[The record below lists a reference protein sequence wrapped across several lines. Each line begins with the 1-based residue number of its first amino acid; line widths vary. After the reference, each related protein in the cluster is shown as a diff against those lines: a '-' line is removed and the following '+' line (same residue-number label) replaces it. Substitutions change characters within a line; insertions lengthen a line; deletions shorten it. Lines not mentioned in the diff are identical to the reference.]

1 VDTVGNLG
9 RDVLGGIDGEGKE
22 RVMQVRGDVVS
33 PESGRVADRIRT
45 IGLAL
50 AIGVLGLLTAAA
62 PTFAATRVHRV
73 TLALRDF
80 ALQPPTLFLRAGE
93 RVELV
98 IQNRGAA
105 EYEWSAGRGLID
117 IPYEKG
123 FRADLLALFKPRV
136 SGQGYDLE
144 QLMTTNLD
152 TKEETEGE
160 TVTRLNQEVDVEPGG
175 QVVLDFTVPQDAK
188 GMWQMGCF
196 LPGQYESGMYGAILI
211 D

>member
-1 VDTVGNLG
+1 MRGGGDRVSIATGQIAGPIRATG
-9 RDVLGGIDGEGKE
+9 R
-22 RVMQVRGDVVS
+22 
-33 PESGRVADRIRT
+33 
-45 IGLAL
+45 AL
-50 AIGVLGLLTAAA
+50 AIVALGLVTAAGPA
-62 PTFAATRVHRV
+62 FAAPKVHRV
-73 TLALRDF
+73 TLAMRDF
-80 ALQPPTLFLRAGE
+80 ALQPATLYLKAGE
-93 RVELV
+93 RVKLV

-105 EYEWSAGRGLID
+105 EHEWSAGRGLID

-123 FRADLLALFKPRV
+123 FRTDLLAMLKPRV

-152 TKEETEGE
+152 TEEGVEGE
-160 TVTRLNQEVDVEPGG
+160 TATQLGQEVDVAPGG

>member
-1 VDTVGNLG
+1 ML
-9 RDVLGGIDGEGKE
+9 LAA
-22 RVMQVRGDVVS
+22 
-33 PESGRVADRIRT
+33 VA
-45 IGLAL
+45 
-50 AIGVLGLLTAAA
+50 LGLLTAAA
-62 PTFAATRVHRV
+62 PAVAASKVHRV
-73 TLALRDF
+73 TLAMRDF
-80 ALQPPTLFLRAGE
+80 GLQPTALYLQAGE

-105 EYEWSAGRGLID
+105 VHEWSAGRGLVD

-123 FRADLLALFKPRV
+123 FRTDLLAILKPRV

-152 TKEETEGE
+152 TKEGVEGE
-160 TVTRLNQEVDVEPGG
+160 TVTRLSQEVDVEPGG

-196 LPGQYESGMYGAILI
+196 LPGQYESGTYGALLI

>member
-1 VDTVGNLG
+1 MSLG
-9 RDVLGGIDGEGKE
+9 TG
-22 RVMQVRGDVVS
+22 QVAG
-33 PESGRVADRIRT
+33 RIRAT
-45 IGLAL
+45 GLAL
-50 AIGVLGLLTAAA
+50 AVAILGLLATGAPASAASK
-62 PTFAATRVHRV
+62 VHRV
-73 TLALRDF
+73 TLAMGQF
-80 ALQPPTLFLRAGE
+80 ALQPAALYLKAGE

-105 EYEWSAGRGLID
+105 EHEWSAGRGLVD

-123 FRADLLALFKPRV
+123 FRTDLLAILKPRV
-136 SGQGYDLE
+136 SGHGYDLE

-152 TKEETEGE
+152 TEERVEGE
-160 TVTRLNQEVDVEPGG
+160 TVNRLSQEVDLEPGG

-188 GMWQMGCF
+188 GMWRMGCF

>member
-1 VDTVGNLG
+1 M
-9 RDVLGGIDGEGKE
+9 RGGGD
-22 RVMQVRGDVVS
+22 RVSKATGQVA
-33 PESGRVADRIRT
+33 GRVRAT
-45 IGLAL
+45 GLAL
-50 AIGVLGLLTAAA
+50 VVAVLGLLATGAPASAASK
-62 PTFAATRVHRV
+62 VHRV
-73 TLALRDF
+73 TLAMGEF
-80 ALQPPTLFLRAGE
+80 ALQPATLYWKAGE

-105 EYEWSAGRGLID
+105 EHEWSAGRGLID

-123 FRADLLALFKPRV
+123 FRSDLLAVLKPQV

-152 TKEETEGE
+152 TEEGVEGE
-160 TVTRLNQEVDVEPGG
+160 TMGRMSQEVDVEPGG
-175 QVVLDFTVPQDAK
+175 QVVLDFIVPQDAK
-188 GMWQMGCF
+188 GMWQMGSF